1 VVTTPLSL
9 KVTLTSADSSAA
21 CLFFSHGLISASLR
35 PKCLVCLVG
44 LVGLVVGS
52 SVDGSSVVG
61 ISVGSSVDGSSVVG
75 IFVGSSVDGSSVVGL
90 SVQGTTSCGKQ
101 AVSL

>member
-21 CLFFSHGLISASLR
+21 CLFSKPHGILSAR
-35 PKCLVCLVG
+35 PKCLVC